1 MGKEKSSYII
11 EDGNSKELSE
21 FQDYLLNVRRYSF
34 NTISSYS
41 FDICDFTKFIRGLG
55 KIFKDIK
62 VDDVKSWILDLTE
75 RQIGKRSIKRKM
87 SSLKSFYAWMYLQK
101 KVDSDPFEYVH
112 SPKATHA
119 LPDFFSE
126 KEIDT
131 LLTANEKRTDKLKD
145 RDQALLMLMFAS
157 GLRASEVVNLTFNQV
172 DFDNRIMKVSGK
184 GNKDR
189 LVPFT
194 NSAKEAM
201 LNYINGLRKDLL
213 KEDTKYIFLNSK
225 GNKMTVRGLEYILD
239 EIEAKTGL
247 YGKIHPHMLR
257 HSFATKMLNRGAD
270 LRTIQEL
277 LGHSSIE
284 TTSIYTHVAYENMK
298 ETYEKTFPR
307 AKKEDSNP
315 DYDEESDKKPVEIKK
330 QL

>member
-11 EDGNSKELSE
+11 EDGSSKELSE
-21 FQDYLLNVRRYSF
+21 FQDYLLNVRRYSS
-34 NTISSYS
+34 NTVSSYS

-126 KEIDT
+126 KEIDS
-131 LLTANEKRTDKLKD
+131 LLAANEKRTDKLKD

-194 NSAKEAM
+194 TSAKEAM

-307 AKKEDSNP
+307 AKKEDSNL
-315 DYDEESDKKPVEIKK
+315 DYDEESDKN
-330 QL
+330 QLK

>member
-21 FQDYLLNVRRYSF
+21 FQDYLLNVRRYSS
-34 NTISSYS
+34 NTVSSYS

-126 KEIDT
+126 KEIDS

-213 KEDTKYIFLNSK
+213 KEDTKYIFLNSQ

-239 EIEAKTGL
+239 EIEAKTGF

-315 DYDEESDKKPVEIKK
+315 DYDEESDKN
-330 QL
+330 QLK

>member
-11 EDGNSKELSE
+11 EDGSSKELSE
-21 FQDYLLNVRRYSF
+21 FQDYLLNVRRYSS
-34 NTISSYS
+34 NTVSSYS
-41 FDICDFTKFIRGLG
+41 FDIYDFTKFIRGLG

-126 KEIDT
+126 KKIDA

-315 DYDEESDKKPVEIKK
+315 DYDEESDKN
-330 QL
+330 QLK

>member
-21 FQDYLLNVRRYSF
+21 FQDYLLNVRRYSS
-34 NTISSYS
+34 NTVSSYS
-41 FDICDFTKFIRGLG
+41 FDVCDFTKFIRGLG

-62 VDDVKSWILDLTE
+62 ADDVKSWILDLTE

-126 KEIDT
+126 KEIDA

-194 NSAKEAM
+194 TSAKEAM

-213 KEDTKYIFLNSK
+213 KEDTKYIFLNSQ

-315 DYDEESDKKPVEIKK
+315 DNDEESDKN
-330 QL
+330 QLK

>member
-21 FQDYLLNVRRYSF
+21 FQDYLLNVRRYSS
-34 NTISSYS
+34 NTVSSYS

-172 DFDNRIMKVSGK
+172 DFDNRIMKISGK

-315 DYDEESDKKPVEIKK
+315 DYDEESDKN
-330 QL
+330 QLK

>member
-21 FQDYLLNVRRYSF
+21 FQDYLLNVRRYSS
-34 NTISSYS
+34 NTVSSYS

-126 KEIDT
+126 KEIDS
-131 LLTANEKRTDKLKD
+131 LLAANEKRTDKLKD

-194 NSAKEAM
+194 TSAKEAM

-315 DYDEESDKKPVEIKK
+315 DYDEESDKN
-330 QL
+330 QLK

>member
-21 FQDYLLNVRRYSF
+21 FQEYLLNVRRYSS
-34 NTISSYS
+34 NTVSSYS

-101 KVDSDPFEYVH
+101 KVDSDPFEYIH

-126 KEIDT
+126 KEIDA

-145 RDQALLMLMFAS
+145 RDQALLMLMLAS

-194 NSAKEAM
+194 NSAKESM

-213 KEDTKYIFLNSK
+213 KEDTKYIFLNSQ

-307 AKKEDSNP
+307 AKKGDSNP
-315 DYDEESDKKPVEIKK
+315 DYDEESDKN
-330 QL
+330 QLK

>member
-1 MGKEKSSYII
+1 MGKEKSSYIT

-21 FQDYLLNVRRYSF
+21 FQDYLLNVRRYSS
-34 NTISSYS
+34 NTVSSYS

-75 RQIGKRSIKRKM
+75 RQIGKGSIKRKM

-126 KEIDT
+126 KEIDS
-131 LLTANEKRTDKLKD
+131 LLVANEKRTDKLKD

-213 KEDTKYIFLNSK
+213 KKDTKYIFLNFQ

-315 DYDEESDKKPVEIKK
+315 DYDEESDKN
-330 QL
+330 QLK

>member
-11 EDGNSKELSE
+11 EEGSSKELSE
-21 FQDYLLNVRRYSF
+21 FQDYLLNVRRYSS
-34 NTISSYS
+34 NTVSSYS

-239 EIEAKTGL
+239 EIETKTGL

-315 DYDEESDKKPVEIKK
+315 DYDEESDKN
-330 QL
+330 QLK

>member
-21 FQDYLLNVRRYSF
+21 FQDYLLNVRRYSS
-34 NTISSYS
+34 NTVSSYS

-126 KEIDT
+126 KEIDS
-131 LLTANEKRTDKLKD
+131 LLAANEKRTDKLKD

-307 AKKEDSNP
+307 AKIEDSNP
-315 DYDEESDKKPVEIKK
+315 DYDEESDKN
-330 QL
+330 QLK

>member
-21 FQDYLLNVRRYSF
+21 FQDYLLNVRRYSS
-34 NTISSYS
+34 NTVSSYS

-126 KEIDT
+126 KEIDS
-131 LLTANEKRTDKLKD
+131 LLTANEKRTDRLKD

-315 DYDEESDKKPVEIKK
+315 DYDEESDKN
-330 QL
+330 QLK

>member
-21 FQDYLLNVRRYSF
+21 FQDYLLNVRRYSS
-34 NTISSYS
+34 NTVSSYS
-41 FDICDFTKFIRGLG
+41 FDICDFTKYIRGLG

-126 KEIDT
+126 KEIDS
-131 LLTANEKRTDKLKD
+131 LLAANEKRTDKLKD

-213 KEDTKYIFLNSK
+213 KEDIKYIFLNSK

-315 DYDEESDKKPVEIKK
+315 DYDEESDKN
-330 QL
+330 QLK

>member
-21 FQDYLLNVRRYSF
+21 FQDYLLNVRRYSS
-34 NTISSYS
+34 NTVSSYS

-119 LPDFFSE
+119 LPDFFSK
-126 KEIDT
+126 KEIDA
-131 LLTANEKRTDKLKD
+131 LLAANEKRTDKLKD

-172 DFDNRIMKVSGK
+172 DFDNRIIKVSGK

-213 KEDTKYIFLNSK
+213 KEDTKYIFLNSQ

-315 DYDEESDKKPVEIKK
+315 GYDEESDKN
-330 QL
+330 QLK

>member
-21 FQDYLLNVRRYSF
+21 FQDYLLNVRRYSS
-34 NTISSYS
+34 NTVSSYS

-126 KEIDT
+126 KEIDS

-315 DYDEESDKKPVEIKK
+315 DYDEESDKN
-330 QL
+330 QLK

>member
-1 MGKEKSSYII
+1 MGKEKFSYII

-21 FQDYLLNVRRYSF
+21 FQDYLLNVRRYSS
-34 NTISSYS
+34 NTVSSYS
-41 FDICDFTKFIRGLG
+41 FDICDFTKFIRSLG

-126 KEIDT
+126 KEIDS

-172 DFDNRIMKVSGK
+172 DFDNRIMKVLGK

-213 KEDTKYIFLNSK
+213 KEDTKYIFLNSQ

-239 EIEAKTGL
+239 EIETKTGL

-315 DYDEESDKKPVEIKK
+315 DYDEESDKN
-330 QL
+330 QLK

>member
-34 NTISSYS
+34 NTVSSYS

-112 SPKATHA
+112 SPKATHV

-126 KEIDT
+126 KEIDA

-315 DYDEESDKKPVEIKK
+315 DYDEESDKN
-330 QL
+330 QLK

>member
-11 EDGNSKELSE
+11 EDGSSKELSE
-21 FQDYLLNVRRYSF
+21 FQDYLLNVRRYSS
-34 NTISSYS
+34 NTVSSYS

-112 SPKATHA
+112 SPKAAHA

-126 KEIDT
+126 KEIDA

-213 KEDTKYIFLNSK
+213 KEDTKYIFLNSQ

-315 DYDEESDKKPVEIKK
+315 DYDEESDKN
-330 QL
+330 QLK

>member
-11 EDGNSKELSE
+11 EGGNSKELSE
-21 FQDYLLNVRRYSF
+21 FQDYLLNVRRYSS
-34 NTISSYS
+34 NTVSSYS

-126 KEIDT
+126 KEIDS

-315 DYDEESDKKPVEIKK
+315 DYDEESDKN
-330 QL
+330 QLK

>member
-21 FQDYLLNVRRYSF
+21 FQDYLLNVRRYSS
-34 NTISSYS
+34 NTVISYS

-112 SPKATHA
+112 SPKATHT

-126 KEIDT
+126 KEIDA

-194 NSAKEAM
+194 NSAKESM

-315 DYDEESDKKPVEIKK
+315 DYDEESDKN
-330 QL
+330 QLK

>member
-21 FQDYLLNVRRYSF
+21 FQDFLLNVRRYSS
-34 NTISSYS
+34 NTVSSYS

-213 KEDTKYIFLNSK
+213 KEDTKYIFLNSQ

-270 LRTIQEL
+270 LRMIQEL

-315 DYDEESDKKPVEIKK
+315 DYDEESDKN
-330 QL
+330 QLK

>member
-21 FQDYLLNVRRYSF
+21 FQDYLLNVRRYSS
-34 NTISSYS
+34 NTVSSYS

-119 LPDFFSE
+119 LPDFFFE
-126 KEIDT
+126 KEIDA

-213 KEDTKYIFLNSK
+213 KEDTKYIFLNSQ

-315 DYDEESDKKPVEIKK
+315 DYDEESDKN
-330 QL
+330 QLK